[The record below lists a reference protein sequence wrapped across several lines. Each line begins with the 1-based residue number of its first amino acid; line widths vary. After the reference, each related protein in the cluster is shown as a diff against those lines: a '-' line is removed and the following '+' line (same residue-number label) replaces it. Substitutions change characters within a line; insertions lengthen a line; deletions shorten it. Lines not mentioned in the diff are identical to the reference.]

1 LFNKVLYQK
10 CTLKWDV
17 FKVMDKVASDFHT
30 TLARESYCNSGM
42 ERHYAGDDYWDDY
55 CTVMSAFN
63 LENRDVGKISS
74 HV

>member
-1 LFNKVLYQK
+1 
-10 CTLKWDV
+10 
-17 FKVMDKVASDFHT
+17 MDKVASDFHT

-55 CTVMSAFN
+55 CTVMSAFT
-63 LENRDVGKISS
+63 LENGDVGQISS